1 MGKDLTFK
9 DVCVRMVLLIFL
21 LSAVRIL
28 FTYIYCVSEGGYVY
42 AFVCDLSACA
52 VLTLYFRLA
61 SLVLCYFSDNEETGG
76 GSFETI
82 KRKRL
87 ILEAADGAALVLKT
101 VFLFLP
107 GLAFGGIVY
116 VHIAALTIDAVWAT
130 VWKIY
135 DIRVA

>member
-1 MGKDLTFK
+1 MEKVLTFK
-9 DVCVRMVLLIFL
+9 GVCVRMVLPIFL
-21 LSAVRIL
+21 LAAVRIL

-76 GSFETI
+76 GGFEDV

-87 ILEAADGAALVLKT
+87 ILGAADGAALILKT

-107 GLAFGGIVY
+107 GLAFGELVY
-116 VHIAALTIDAVWAT
+116 VHIAALTVDAVWAT
-130 VWKIY
+130 VWKTY